1 MEDFSQEETWRIFRI
16 MSEFVEGFEVLR
28 QIAPAV
34 SIFGSSRAKRGS
46 RYYNMAIETTKGL
59 AHAGFSII
67 TGGGPGI
74 MEAAN
79 KGARLGR
86 GKSIGLNINL
96 PFEQKPNKYLDI
108 YLDFRYFFCR
118 KVMFVKYASAFVIF
132 PGGYGTMDELF
143 EALTLIQTK
152 KINPFPIVIIGKEYW
167 KGLIKWIGKKMLLDG
182 NAISP
187 EDMKLFTLTDDIE
200 EAIRIVTNF
209 KQK

>member
-46 RYYNMAIETTKGL
+46 RYYNMAIETAKGL
-59 AHAGFSII
+59 ASAGFSII
-67 TGGGPGI
+67 TGGGPGV

-152 KINPFPIVIIGKEYW
+152 KVMPFPVVIIGKEYW
-167 KGLIKWIGKKMLLDG
+167 GGLIKWIGKKMLLDG

-187 EDMKLFTLTDDIE
+187 EDMKLFKLTDDLE
-200 EAIRIVTNF
+200 EAIRIIKDF